1 LPEEALIKIIIAI
14 TSEIQ
19 AKDPSKSN
27 TEKVIKATKG
37 LLERVARA
45 GAAVSLGTMGA
56 GENSIHIIN
65 DFLEK
70 KESSVS
76 DLRKALQAIVN
87 NICSGDNSSYKRVVI
102 FVDDLDR
109 LDPVYA
115 VQILELLKNI
125 FGLSN
130 CIFLLAIDYQVVVKG
145 LKNKFG
151 EMNDA
156 NEWEFRAFFDKLIQ
170 LPFTMP
176 IGEYDIGQ
184 YISSLLVKINYDSS
198 AELDNHKLDYEDII
212 LCTIGGNPRA
222 IKRLVNSL
230 LLIEMMNEDSSRNNK
245 LLMFSIVCLQI
256 AFPVFYQLLK
266 KAPNFTLFDANLAFF
281 VTKGQEEF
289 DPLFKASYERVC
301 EHELFSTEWEQS
313 LYKIAYTNP
322 HSRSRVFD
330 IARFFNLVLN
340 YIQEN
345 NLDIGE
351 TVNALVDRS
360 SITNVTTN
368 DTHQNKSSI
377 SKIRL
382 DGWESYALAQKERG
396 IPFEMLELLK
406 LVHDS
411 VLESFTRDGIYVNYT
426 PSVFS
431 FNATTN
437 KRRKCFL
444 YVIPHKKKIEI
455 HCNNEK
461 LFLAEI
467 NHIDE
472 ALQQKIRLSYSEIIN
487 Q

>member
-1 LPEEALIKIIIAI
+1 MIKIIIAI

-156 NEWEFRAFFDKLIQ
+156 NEWEFRAF
-170 LPFTMP
+170 
-176 IGEYDIGQ
+176 
-184 YISSLLVKINYDSS
+184 
-198 AELDNHKLDYEDII
+198 
-212 LCTIGGNPRA
+212 
-222 IKRLVNSL
+222 
-230 LLIEMMNEDSSRNNK
+230 
-245 LLMFSIVCLQI
+245 
-256 AFPVFYQLLK
+256 
-266 KAPNFTLFDANLAFF
+266 
-281 VTKGQEEF
+281 
-289 DPLFKASYERVC
+289 
-301 EHELFSTEWEQS
+301 
-313 LYKIAYTNP
+313 
-322 HSRSRVFD
+322 
-330 IARFFNLVLN
+330 
-340 YIQEN
+340 
-345 NLDIGE
+345 
-351 TVNALVDRS
+351 
-360 SITNVTTN
+360 
-368 DTHQNKSSI
+368 
-377 SKIRL
+377 
-382 DGWESYALAQKERG
+382 
-396 IPFEMLELLK
+396 
-406 LVHDS
+406 
-411 VLESFTRDGIYVNYT
+411 
-426 PSVFS
+426 
-431 FNATTN
+431 
-437 KRRKCFL
+437 
-444 YVIPHKKKIEI
+444 
-455 HCNNEK
+455 
-461 LFLAEI
+461 
-467 NHIDE
+467 
-472 ALQQKIRLSYSEIIN
+472 
-487 Q
+487 